1 MLSSAFLSLPVFVK
15 LVFDV
20 VLHGVRLVVDEL
32 PGVAGDQ
39 VLEHVL
45 TAHVGQL
52 GPERQES
59 SN

>member
-1 MLSSAFLSLPVFVK
+1 MQCKVPLFPFSDHLSEDIVFV
-15 LVFDV
+15 LI
-20 VLHGVRLVVDEL
+20 VDEL
-32 PGVAGDQ
+32 PGVASDQ